1 MKILLAD
8 DHGLFRDSMA
18 VWIKHYNDQ
27 ANISFAADF
36 TSIIDLLNQQEK
48 FDLILLDLTM
58 PGMSGISSIKTIKQQ
73 SPETPIL
80 IVSANDD
87 PQTINACLHNGA
99 AGYITKASE
108 GTEILKALNM
118 VIQGKTYQTK
128 ALTEQVIDPIL
139 ASLSDKQLQLLTYL
153 GQGITNKEIA
163 LQMGF
168 SEGTIKQYVSQ
179 LLSKLEVDNRTQAA
193 NKARSMLAL

>member
-1 MKILLAD
+1 
-8 DHGLFRDSMA
+8 MA

-36 TSIIDLLNQQEK
+36 TSIIDLLNQQQK

-58 PGMSGISSIKTIKQQ
+58 PGMSGITSINTVKQQ

-87 PQTINACLHNGA
+87 PQTINACLQNGA
-99 AGYITKASE
+99 AGYVTKASE

-128 ALTEQVIDPIL
+128 ALADKVEDPIL

-163 LQMGF
+163 RQMEF

>member
-36 TSIIDLLNQQEK
+36 TSIIDLLNQQQK

-58 PGMSGISSIKTIKQQ
+58 PGMSGITSINTVKQQ

-87 PQTINACLHNGA
+87 PQTINACLQNGA
-99 AGYITKASE
+99 AGYVTKASE

-128 ALTEQVIDPIL
+128 ALADKVEDPIL

-163 LQMGF
+163 RQMEF